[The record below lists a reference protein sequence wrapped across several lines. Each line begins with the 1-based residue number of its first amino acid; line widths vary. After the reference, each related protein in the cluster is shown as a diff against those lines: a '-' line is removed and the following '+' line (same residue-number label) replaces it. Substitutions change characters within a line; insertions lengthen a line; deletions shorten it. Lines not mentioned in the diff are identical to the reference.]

1 MNEMPEKES
10 SRVRLASDY
19 CKCCYDYFKQKPVE
33 RLISHQHEDM
43 RFFFHGMSVPEVKG
57 SFEFFMADKCIKC
70 FESGYQQPEVAKFLE
85 SKLSSHLPKKEES
98 K

>member
-1 MNEMPEKES
+1 MNEIPEKELS
-10 SRVRLASDY
+10 SVRLAHDY
-19 CKCCYDYFKQKPVE
+19 CQCCYDYFQQKPVE

-43 RFFFHGMSVPEVKG
+43 RFFFHGMSIPFEGKG

-70 FESGYQQPEVAKFLE
+70 FEANYQQPEVAKFLE
-85 SKLSSHLPKKEES
+85 SKLSSHLPKEES